1 MGKRTTQP
9 AMALSIAGLF
19 ALLLGNTN
27 PVLTFEVVGRMQ
39 SGFIITGVIE
49 LIKEGYL
56 PIALLVF
63 FAGILAPALYL
74 GAVCYVSTACSLGLR
89 LPMLRKVFEFVRV
102 IEPWNL
108 IPVYTIATLVA
119 VVKLRMLGEVEWQY
133 GARWVLGV
141 AVLSLF
147 AGQTFHR
154 RVVEERFEALG
165 V

>member
-1 MGKRTTQP
+1 MGNRTLQP
-9 AMALSIAGLF
+9 AMALSMAGILS
-19 ALLLGNTN
+19 LLLANTN
-27 PVLTFEVVGRMQ
+27 PVLTFEVVGRAQ
-39 SGFIITGVIE
+39 SGFIMTGVIE
-49 LIKEGYL
+49 LSEQGYL

-74 GAVCYVSTACSLGLR
+74 SAICYVSTACSLGLR
-89 LPMLRKVFEFVRV
+89 LPMLRKAFRLAQKL
-102 IEPWNL
+102 EPWNL
-108 IPVYTIATLVA
+108 IPVYSIATVVA
-119 VVKLRMLGEVEWQY
+119 VVKLKMLGEVEWQF

-154 RVVEERFEALG
+154 RLVEERLESLG